1 MMVDVHGDEELPYV
15 FIAGNAG
22 IPEWGSVQN
31 DLQVC
36 ERAGAGGTGI
46 ESNHVKKLTVWV
58 SALLRVRPGACIVC
72 VCVFTCISMQS
83 TGFVVSWTSREEQSP
98 SPVWVCSIVS

>member
-22 IPEWGSVQN
+22 IPEWSSVQN

-36 ERAGAGGTGI
+36 EVSGGGRVGRG
-46 ESNHVKKLTVWV
+46 ESNSLTVWV
-58 SALLRVRPGACIVC
+58 FASLCLRPGGCAC
-72 VCVFTCISMQS
+72 VCDFT
-83 TGFVVSWTSREEQSP
+83 
-98 SPVWVCSIVS
+98 